1 MRKMHRY
8 SSACLSSSCL
18 NSLLVLKGHRQRSAA
33 HYPHLLATKQKNTE
47 KKQPCKRRD
56 DCFIPEH
63 KIQAKTLGENEKKTF
78 AESEKAFL
86 GTNDVQKHFVKRASH
101 LL

>member
-8 SSACLSSSCL
+8 SSACQPSSCL

-63 KIQAKTLGENEKKTF
+63 KIQAKTLGENEKKL
-78 AESEKAFL
+78 SLNQK
-86 GTNDVQKHFVKRASH
+86 KHFLAQMTCKST
-101 LL
+101 L